1 MRIQDLLP
9 STQFA
14 LTLGSILASGGVIV
28 AAYFLTHPQ
37 PSAPESLAV
46 DSTAVQQNTDW
57 KSQLDAIQAQSPAN
71 RAPQAPSAD
80 KVDALLSAATSD
92 NLTDTV
98 ARTLLVNLSNAKAQ
112 GLGDDIPTQDQLISQ
127 AAAQI
132 SQKPAKIVYT
142 NANLTLAA
150 NTPAALSTY
159 GNAFMAAIEAHPKAS
174 HDAVVYAVATA
185 TDNGDPK
192 RLAPLTAIGADYSA
206 LAKDLVGVPVPSTL
220 APLHLK
226 VVNDLER
233 VAETMPDLKV
243 LYDDPLRALA
253 SLQFFEALNQEM
265 LRLFINIAQE
275 FSQNGILFNKDD
287 PGQAWSALVP

>member
-1 MRIQDLLP
+1 MQIRDILP
-9 STQFA
+9 STRFA
-14 LTLGSILASGGVIV
+14 LIAGSIFASGGLIV
-28 AAYFLTHPQ
+28 AAYALTHHA
-37 PSAPESLAV
+37 PSAPQSVAV
-46 DSTAVQQNTDW
+46 DSNITQNTDW
-57 KSQLDAIQAQSPAN
+57 KTQLENIQSQSPAN

-80 KVDALLSAATSD
+80 KVSALLNAATSD

-112 GLGDDIPTQDQLISQ
+112 GLGDDIPTQNQLIGQ
-127 AAAQI
+127 AASQI
-132 SQKPAKIVYT
+132 SQRPAKIVYA
-142 NANLTLAA
+142 NADLTLSA
-150 NTPAALSTY
+150 NTPAAMSSY
-159 GNAFMAAIEAHPKAS
+159 GNAFMAAIQAHPYAS

-192 RLAPLTAIGADYSA
+192 RLAPLTAIGKDYAA
-206 LAKDLVGVPVPSTL
+206 LAKDLSDLPVPSTL

-226 VVNDLER
+226 IINDLER
-233 VAETMPDLKV
+233 MAEAMPDLKSI
-243 LYDDPLRALA
+243 YDDPLRALA
-253 SLQFFEALNQEM
+253 SLQFFEALNQET